1 MGGFDI
7 FFFFYTFSYFPNYP
21 QEACMLFVIWT
32 KTITALLKA
41 PFLSRCDLKAWIVEE
56 TLVFLTSRSALLA
69 PCPRQVSGG
78 TDKDTTEFKFHYQN
92 HPPGLRGWGLQK
104 SQSVCQPPRG
114 QGLQEE
120 IKASLVVPNI
130 CENRG
135 HHPHNQLITGE
146 VPLMPLK
153 CGCDPLKLP
162 AHGHHPLGI
171 MWAPGS
177 NILKS
182 FPQWLLYLSLEPSLG
197 SLSLVS
203 ISQWKNWD
211 SEKLINL
218 DRATQLISGAEPALQ
233 EAMHN
238 PHGGILG
245 TRKKLRWEMILGL
258 GWTIPQNP
266 QPRTR
271 KPPHV

>member
-7 FFFFYTFSYFPNYP
+7 FFFLLHFFIFSKLSPGSMYAFCNLNKNNNCSFKSTFPEP
-21 QEACMLFVIWT
+21 LC
-32 KTITALLKA
+32 
-41 PFLSRCDLKAWIVEE
+41 LKAWIVEE

-135 HHPHNQLITGE
+135 HHPHNQLITGK

-153 CGCDPLKLP
+153 CGCDPLNLP
-162 AHGHHPLGI
+162 AHGHHPLSI

-177 NILKS
+177 NNLKS

-233 EAMHN
+233 EATHN